1 MSLSLRKA
9 HDPLVLAIDIG
20 STASRSQLFDA
31 TGTPLRGTRQRV
43 PHAFTT
49 APDGTSVIDPDQ
61 VLRDISS
68 MIDGVLASAKS
79 GGPVAGVAMDTFAS
93 SVVGVDDKGAPLTPC
108 YTYADARPA
117 AQVAQLRQE
126 QDEAAIQQRTGTRF
140 GSGYLPARLRWFR
153 AEQKDV
159 ADRVH
164 RWLSLGEY
172 VYAHLLGQ
180 YAASYSTAAWTGL
193 LDRAAGT
200 WDAELIQA
208 SGGRVEQF
216 SPLHDTSEPLKGA
229 GTPAA
234 KRWPALARARWFP
247 AVTDGYASNVGSG
260 ATDSTTIALSAAT
273 SGALRV
279 LVEQVPETVPSGL
292 WCYRVSKR
300 RSLLGGALND
310 VGRVATWLQERL
322 RLPRVGALD
331 APLRAPPI
339 AGTPAVLPFLTGE
352 RSPGWAAS
360 ARAAFA
366 DVTAATDALGLWRGA
381 MEGVALR
388 YALIAQQLAT
398 VAPQADRI
406 IASGGVA
413 ETWPGWLQVV
423 ADALGRPVTGLAER
437 RSTLHGTALVALEV
451 LAPKVERATVK
462 LGETFSPI
470 AEHAPYYRDALAQQQ
485 KLYARLVGDE
495 MGRE

>member
-279 LVEQVPETVPSGL
+279 
-292 WCYRVSKR
+292 
-300 RSLLGGALND
+300 
-310 VGRVATWLQERL
+310 
-322 RLPRVGALD
+322 
-331 APLRAPPI
+331 
-339 AGTPAVLPFLTGE
+339 
-352 RSPGWAAS
+352 
-360 ARAAFA
+360 
-366 DVTAATDALGLWRGA
+366 
-381 MEGVALR
+381 
-388 YALIAQQLAT
+388 
-398 VAPQADRI
+398 
-406 IASGGVA
+406 
-413 ETWPGWLQVV
+413 
-423 ADALGRPVTGLAER
+423 
-437 RSTLHGTALVALEV
+437 
-451 LAPKVERATVK
+451 
-462 LGETFSPI
+462 
-470 AEHAPYYRDALAQQQ
+470 
-485 KLYARLVGDE
+485 
-495 MGRE
+495 